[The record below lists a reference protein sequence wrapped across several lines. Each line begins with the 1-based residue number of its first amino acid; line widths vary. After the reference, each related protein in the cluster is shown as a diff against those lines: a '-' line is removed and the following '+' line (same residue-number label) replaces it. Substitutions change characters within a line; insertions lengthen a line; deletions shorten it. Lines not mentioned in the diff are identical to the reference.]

1 MASKIIAG
9 TVKSTQ
15 QEVLDL
21 SEKSRAEKKVV
32 AEKVFFGATNLAA
45 KKAEKP
51 KVHVRYAD
59 YDENGRFIPLD
70 RMGGKIEVRWV
81 AKCGKVGYTA
91 FEGSLACSNRLC
103 RVLWC
108 DLQGRRTWMLEACC
122 LIFWCFCVYRYIDI
136 C

>member
-9 TVKSTQ
+9 TVKATQ

-59 YDENGRFIPLD
+59 YDEKGRFTPLD

-91 FEGSLACSNRLC
+91 FEGSLAAQTDFAEYCGE
-103 RVLWC
+103 V
-108 DLQGRRTWMLEACC
+108 
-122 LIFWCFCVYRYIDI
+122 
-136 C
+136 